1 MVVDNKNK
9 VGDKLNLE
17 KNLINYKDITLT
29 IIDAIKTEEYEK
41 LEEIFQQ
48 RQLVLDNINKINY
61 SKEELKKLY
70 LQYEIDK
77 LDKTLASDMEIK
89 KEDLLEKIKQNKKKQ
104 VAMTGYN
111 NLSAKAVFLS
121 KEI

>member
-17 KNLINYKDITLT
+17 ENLINYKNITL
-29 IIDAIKTEEYEK
+29 IILDAVKKEEYEK
-41 LEEIFQQ
+41 LEEIFKQ

-89 KEDLLEKIKQNKKKQ
+89 KDDLLEKIKQNKKKQ